1 MATILESNFSFPLRC
16 ISYYASSKSKLDNKN
31 SYEFW
36 LRGKCIRIICDKP
49 FSRGDVLEIQSI
61 KDINSGTIIETKLID
76 EWQEEYPVL
85 NFISGRLIYNK
96 WVDFECIASEGIQIL
111 KPIEQILSENYSIGF
126 IVLVYK
132 SGKISCTDKITNNK
146 FDIYISL
153 DYEE

>member
-1 MATILESNFSFPLRC
+1 MATILESNFNLPVRC
-16 ISYYASSKSKLDNKN
+16 ISYYASSKSALDNKN

-61 KDINSGTIIETKLID
+61 KDTASGTVIETQLID

-96 WVDFECIASEGIQIL
+96 WVDFECSATEGIQIL
-111 KPIEQILSENYSIGF
+111 KPIEQVLSENYSIGF

-132 SGKISCTDKITNNK
+132 SGKIMCYDKLTNNK
-146 FDIYISL
+146 FDVYISL
-153 DYEE
+153 SFEE